1 MNHEH
6 CLYPA
11 RRRQLLLGLLGAGAA
26 LLARRTFAGEAMAGM
41 NEHQHHHL
49 AHGENSGMVRRRE
62 VSCTV
67 PSLGLRR
74 EDGSAAAFP
83 DEIEAGRPVLL
94 NFIYTSCTTI
104 CPLVSEVFSR
114 VQEALGAE
122 RAAVD
127 LVSIS
132 IDPEYDT
139 PQRLAA
145 YARKFGAGPHWHFY
159 TSSQA
164 TSVALQQAFEVYRGD
179 KMSHEAV
186 TFLHGAAPGRWVRL
200 DGFATAEQLIGEYRG
215 LVQPG

>member
-1 MNHEH
+1 MKNADW
-6 CLYPA
+6 LGSG
-11 RRRQLLLGLLGAGAA
+11 RRRRLLLALVGAGATS
-26 LLARRTFAGEAMAGM
+26 LARRTVAGETMAGM
-41 NEHQHHHL
+41 SEHEHHH
-49 AHGENSGMVRRRE
+49 AHGDNSGMVRRRE

-67 PSLGLRR
+67 PRLGLRR

-83 DEIEAGRPVLL
+83 HEIEAGRPVLL

-114 VQEALGAE
+114 VQNALGAE
-122 RAAVD
+122 HAAVD

-139 PQRLAA
+139 PQRLAE

-159 TSSQA
+159 TSTQA
-164 TSVALQQAFEVYRGD
+164 ASIALQQAFAVYRGD

-186 TFLHGAAPGRWVRL
+186 TFLHGTAPGRWVRVE
-200 DGFATAEQLIGEYRG
+200 GFATPEQLIGEYRG
-215 LVQPG
+215 LVQHS

>member
-1 MNHEH
+1 MKNAD
-6 CLYPA
+6 CLGPG
-11 RRRQLLLGLLGAGAA
+11 RRRRLLLALVGAGAA
-26 LLARRTFAGEAMAGM
+26 SMAQRTIAGETMAGM
-41 NEHQHHHL
+41 SEHEHHHM
-49 AHGENSGMVRRRE
+49 HGDNSGMIRRHE
-62 VSCTV
+62 VSYTV
-67 PSLGLRR
+67 PHLGLRR
-74 EDGSAAAFP
+74 EDGSAAVFP
-83 DEIEAGRPVLL
+83 HELEAGRPVML

-104 CPLVSEVFSR
+104 CPLVSKVFSH
-114 VQEALGAE
+114 VQETLAAE
-122 RAAVD
+122 HAPVD

-145 YARKFGAGPHWHFY
+145 YARQFGAGPHWHFY

-164 TSVALQQAFEVYRGD
+164 TSVALQQAFDVYRGD

-186 TFLHGAAPGRWVRL
+186 TFLHGAGPGHWVRL